1 MSIEMKQL
9 LIGCF
14 FGVLIMSTLSCE
26 QGDGKDQAD
35 YDSLFLGFYLGMER
49 QAFFDHCWDYTRGEI
64 FTHGPNK
71 TSVEYKMKDELDY
84 PAVMRFYP
92 TFEND
97 RIYEMPVLFSYVA
110 WAPWNRQFQSDS
122 LLVEMVDLFK
132 QWYGEDF
139 EVMDHKTMGKVYY
152 RIDKKRRI
160 NLFIKDEQ
168 HVQAVFTDLKV
179 EKDLKEAANN
189 NELR

>member
-1 MSIEMKQL
+1 MSIEMKQV

-14 FGVLIMSTLSCE
+14 FGALILSTGSCDYA
-26 QGDGKDQAD
+26 GGKDQAN

-49 QAFFDHCWDYTRGEI
+49 QAFFDHCWEYNRQKI
-64 FTHGPNK
+64 FTHGPSN
-71 TSVEYKMKDELDY
+71 TNIEYRMENELDH
-84 PAVMRFYP
+84 PVTMRFYP

-97 RIYEMPVLFSYVA
+97 RIFEMPVLFSYVA

-122 LLVEMVDLFK
+122 LLTEIVGLFK
-132 QWYGEDF
+132 RWYGDDF
-139 EVMDHKTMGKVYY
+139 EVMDHETMGKVYY

-179 EKDLKEAANN
+179 EKDLKEAESK